1 MSNRLFRFSLATA
14 CFQLL
19 ACTVLSVGVHAA
31 EISKEL
37 LVGTWTL
44 TEFAPNGAKV
54 ETIATISP
62 DGTFT
67 TVGTANAKPFMHY
80 SGKWSLKDDKLTS
93 TILKSDLAV
102 TEAQKNQVDSVLIL
116 NDRELVLK
124 SQSNGKRETYLR
136 KK

>member
-1 MSNRLFRFSLATA
+1 
-14 CFQLL
+14 
-19 ACTVLSVGVHAA
+19 
-31 EISKEL
+31 
-37 LVGTWTL
+37 
-44 TEFAPNGAKV
+44 
-54 ETIATISP
+54 
-62 DGTFT
+62 
-67 TVGTANAKPFMHY
+67 MHY